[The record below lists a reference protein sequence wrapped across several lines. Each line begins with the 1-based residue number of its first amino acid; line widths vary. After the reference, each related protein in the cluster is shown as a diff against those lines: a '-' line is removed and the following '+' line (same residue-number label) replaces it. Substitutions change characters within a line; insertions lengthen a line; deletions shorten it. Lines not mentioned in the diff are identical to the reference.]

1 MGERFVET
9 YDPEEFLDDVVEF
22 SKGKIDEVDFLRRPQ
37 RRLLWDRL
45 IRELEKERDEI

>member
-1 MGERFVET
+1 MGEEIFET
-9 YDPEEFLDDVVEF
+9 YDPEEFIDDVVEF
-22 SKGKIDEVDFLRRPQ
+22 ATGKIYKVNPIAGPQ